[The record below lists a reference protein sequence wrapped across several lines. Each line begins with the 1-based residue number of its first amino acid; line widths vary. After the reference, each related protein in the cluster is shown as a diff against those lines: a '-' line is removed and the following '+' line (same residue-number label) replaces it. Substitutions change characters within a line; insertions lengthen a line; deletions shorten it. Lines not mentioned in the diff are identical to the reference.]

1 MAQPNAFQLLR
12 DSLTEFVS
20 RESEL
25 AKAEILPA
33 AKHAGIG
40 SGLVGGA
47 VAFLLHAI
55 WMLVITIGFG
65 VGWIFNA
72 LGVSF
77 MGSLTLGFLVS
88 LILAVLFAVILALL
102 ARRRFRKVKAPTATI
117 EEAKATFIALTDS
130 LAGQP
135 SAVSPPDLTAE
146 LDH

>member
-102 ARRRFRKVKAPTATI
+102 ARRWFRKVKAPTATI
-117 EEAKATFIALTDS
+117 EEAKATFIALSDS
-130 LAGQP
+130 LAGQ
-135 SAVSPPDLTAE
+135 STAVSPPDLTAE
-146 LDH
+146 LGH